1 MITLLLL
8 FALQT
13 NSVPSL
19 PTVSLDKLYQRL
31 EHGSDTTY
39 IVNLWATWCKPCVA
53 ELPHFDKLSKEVS
66 DKPVKIILVSVDD
79 VQTSEKVANFLT
91 KKGIVCEVVLLDE
104 SKPHEWIDRVSESWS
119 GAIPATLI
127 VNRGANKRE
136 FYEQAFS
143 YDQLSSTL
151 LKFLQSMP

>member
-8 FALQT
+8 FAFQT
-13 NSVPSL
+13 NNVSSL
-19 PTVSLDKLYQRL
+19 PTTTLDELYQRF

-39 IVNLWATWCKPCVA
+39 IVNMWATWCKPCVA
-53 ELPHFDKLSKEVS
+53 ELPHFDKLSKDVVG
-66 DKPVKIILVSVDD
+66 KPVKIILVCLDD
-79 VQTSEKVANFLT
+79 IQTSDKVATFLT
-91 KKGIVCEVVLLDE
+91 KKGIVSEVVLLDE
-104 SKPHEWIDRVSESWS
+104 SKPHEWIDRVSEKWS
-119 GAIPATLI
+119 GSIPATLM

-151 LKFLQSMP
+151 LKFQQSMP